1 MTNLCKWFI
10 ICKVFW
16 LYKDLYGE
24 TKQNFTKG
32 VVFIITEMSLVEK
45 KVSSNGNNKIDVD
58 DELQFSVL
66 LDFYSEML
74 TEKQRDVIDL
84 YYNED
89 LSLSE
94 IAEHENIT
102 RQGVRDS
109 IKRGEQT
116 LLELE
121 SKFKLAAKAMKFYEI
136 IDEVKTLSDDICK
149 ECAYHGNPKKIL
161 RRAEYMSKLAEENR
175 DLF

>member
-1 MTNLCKWFI
+1 MTNQTRCSI
-10 ICKVFW
+10 ICKVFCFTTNFEVS
-16 LYKDLYGE
+16 LMNIEKDLR
-24 TKQNFTKG
+24 
-32 VVFIITEMSLVEK
+32 VAI
-45 KVSSNGNNKIDVD
+45 
-58 DELQFSVL
+58 L
-66 LDFYSEML
+66 LDYYAPML

-94 IAEHENIT
+94 IAEHEAIT

-116 LLELE
+116 LYDMEE
-121 SKFKLAAKAMKFYEI
+121 KFHLAERSEKFSAVMNEIAELAAGIKADCGMYGSPKPI
-136 IDEVKTLSDDICK
+136 VK
-149 ECAYHGNPKKIL
+149 
-161 RRAEYMSKLAEENR
+161 RAESIAKLAEDNK

>member
-1 MTNLCKWFI
+1 MLNND
-10 ICKVFW
+10 
-16 LYKDLYGE
+16 KDLH
-24 TKQNFTKG
+24 
-32 VVFIITEMSLVEK
+32 
-45 KVSSNGNNKIDVD
+45 
-58 DELQFSVL
+58 FSVL
-66 LDFYSEML
+66 LDYYSDML

-116 LLELE
+116 MLELE
-121 SKFKLAAKAMKFYEI
+121 EKFHLAERSQKYYDIIEEVGQLAADIKA
-136 IDEVKTLSDDICK
+136 
-149 ECAYHGNPKKIL
+149 ECAHCGFPKGIVK
-161 RRAEYMSKLAEENR
+161 RAEYLVKLAEENK

>member
-1 MTNLCKWFI
+1 MNSEKNLRVAI
-10 ICKVFW
+10 
-16 LYKDLYGE
+16 
-24 TKQNFTKG
+24 
-32 VVFIITEMSLVEK
+32 
-45 KVSSNGNNKIDVD
+45 
-58 DELQFSVL
+58 L
-66 LDFYSEML
+66 LDYYAPML
-74 TEKQRDVIDL
+74 TDKQKDVIDL

-116 LLELE
+116 LFDMEDKFHLAERSEKYCELNE
-121 SKFKLAAKAMKFYEI
+121 RILAIAKDIKSECSYGGN
-136 IDEVKTLSDDICK
+136 VKVALRLADTL
-149 ECAYHGNPKKIL
+149 L
-161 RRAEYMSKLAEENR
+161 RLAEENR

>member
-1 MTNLCKWFI
+1 
-10 ICKVFW
+10 
-16 LYKDLYGE
+16 
-24 TKQNFTKG
+24 
-32 VVFIITEMSLVEK
+32 MSGDK
-45 KVSSNGNNKIDVD
+45 N
-58 DELQFSVL
+58 LQFSVL
-66 LDFYSEML
+66 LDYYADML
-74 TEKQRDVIDL
+74 TDKQKDVIDL

-116 LLELE
+116 MLELE
-121 SKFKLAAKAMKFYEI
+121 DKFRLAERSQKYYEI
-136 IDEVKTLSDDICK
+136 ITEVGQLAADIK
-149 ECAYHGNPKKIL
+149 EECVHWTAPKAITK
-161 RRAEYMSKLAEENR
+161 RAEYLVQLAEENK

>member
-1 MTNLCKWFI
+1 MNSD
-10 ICKVFW
+10 
-16 LYKDLYGE
+16 KDLR
-24 TKQNFTKG
+24 
-32 VVFIITEMSLVEK
+32 
-45 KVSSNGNNKIDVD
+45 
-58 DELQFSVL
+58 FSVL
-66 LDFYSEML
+66 LDYYSCML
-74 TEKQRDVIDL
+74 TDKQRDVIDL

-116 LLELE
+116 MLELE
-121 SKFKLAAKAMKFYEI
+121 EKFRLAERSQKYYEI
-136 IDEVKTLSDDICK
+136 IEEVGKLSADIK
-149 ECAYHGNPKKIL
+149 AECAHCGFPKGIVK
-161 RRAEYMSKLAEENR
+161 RAEYLVQLAEENK

>member
-1 MTNLCKWFI
+1 MDI
-10 ICKVFW
+10 D
-16 LYKDLYGE
+16 KD
-24 TKQNFTKG
+24 
-32 VVFIITEMSLVEK
+32 
-45 KVSSNGNNKIDVD
+45 
-58 DELQFSVL
+58 LQFSVL
-66 LDFYSEML
+66 LDYYADML
-74 TEKQRDVIDL
+74 TDKQKDVIDL

-116 LLELE
+116 MLELE
-121 SKFKLAAKAMKFYEI
+121 EKFHLVEKSRKFYDIIEEVGKLAA
-136 IDEVKTLSDDICK
+136 DIVE
-149 ECAYHGNPKKIL
+149 ECSYCGNPKGIVK
-161 RRAEYMSKLAEENR
+161 RAEYLLKLADENK

>member
-1 MTNLCKWFI
+1 MDIENEI
-10 ICKVFW
+10 
-16 LYKDLYGE
+16 
-24 TKQNFTKG
+24 
-32 VVFIITEMSLVEK
+32 
-45 KVSSNGNNKIDVD
+45 
-58 DELQFSVL
+58 QFCIL
-66 LDFYSEML
+66 LDFYGDML

-116 LLELE
+116 MLELE
-121 SKFKLAAKAMKFYEI
+121 EKFHLVERSKKYDAVISEVAKIAA
-136 IDEVKTLSDDICK
+136 DIRN
-149 ECAYHGNPKKIL
+149 ECAYCGNPKGIVK
-161 RRAEYMSKLAEENR
+161 RAEYLTRLAEEYK

>member
-1 MTNLCKWFI
+1 MNTE
-10 ICKVFW
+10 
-16 LYKDLYGE
+16 KDLH
-24 TKQNFTKG
+24 
-32 VVFIITEMSLVEK
+32 
-45 KVSSNGNNKIDVD
+45 
-58 DELQFSVL
+58 FSVL
-66 LDFYSEML
+66 LDYYADML
-74 TEKQRDVIDL
+74 TDKQRDVIEL

-116 LLELE
+116 MLELE
-121 SKFKLAAKAMKFYEI
+121 ERFHLAKRSQKYYEI
-136 IDEVKTLSDDICK
+136 ITEVGKLAQHIK
-149 ECAYHGNPKKIL
+149 EECLHWTAPRAIT
-161 RRAEYMSKLAEENR
+161 RRAEYLAALAEENK

>member
-1 MTNLCKWFI
+1 MNSD
-10 ICKVFW
+10 
-16 LYKDLYGE
+16 KDLR
-24 TKQNFTKG
+24 
-32 VVFIITEMSLVEK
+32 
-45 KVSSNGNNKIDVD
+45 
-58 DELQFSVL
+58 FSVL
-66 LDFYSEML
+66 LDYYSCML
-74 TEKQRDVIDL
+74 TDKQRDVIDL

-116 LLELE
+116 MLELE
-121 SKFKLAAKAMKFYEI
+121 EKFHFAEKSQKYYDIIEEVGKLAADIKA
-136 IDEVKTLSDDICK
+136 
-149 ECAYHGNPKKIL
+149 ECAHCGFPKGIVK
-161 RRAEYMSKLAEENR
+161 RAEYLVQLAEENK

>member
-1 MTNLCKWFI
+1 MNI
-10 ICKVFW
+10 E
-16 LYKDLYGE
+16 KDLR
-24 TKQNFTKG
+24 
-32 VVFIITEMSLVEK
+32 VAI
-45 KVSSNGNNKIDVD
+45 
-58 DELQFSVL
+58 L
-66 LDFYSEML
+66 LDYYAPML

-94 IAEHENIT
+94 IAEHEAIT

-116 LLELE
+116 LYDMEE
-121 SKFKLAAKAMKFYEI
+121 KFHLAERSEKFSAVINEIAELAAGIKTDCGMYGSPKPI
-136 IDEVKTLSDDICK
+136 VK
-149 ECAYHGNPKKIL
+149 
-161 RRAEYMSKLAEENR
+161 RAENIAKLAEDNK

>member
-1 MTNLCKWFI
+1 MNSD
-10 ICKVFW
+10 
-16 LYKDLYGE
+16 KDLR
-24 TKQNFTKG
+24 
-32 VVFIITEMSLVEK
+32 
-45 KVSSNGNNKIDVD
+45 
-58 DELQFSVL
+58 FSVL
-66 LDFYSEML
+66 LDYYSCML
-74 TEKQRDVIDL
+74 TDKQRDVIDL

-116 LLELE
+116 MLELE
-121 SKFKLAAKAMKFYEI
+121 EKFRLAERSQKYYEI
-136 IDEVKTLSDDICK
+136 IEEVGRLSADIK
-149 ECAYHGNPKKIL
+149 AECAHCGFPKGIVK
-161 RRAEYMSKLAEENR
+161 RAEYLVQLAEENK

>member
-1 MTNLCKWFI
+1 MNTE
-10 ICKVFW
+10 
-16 LYKDLYGE
+16 KDLH
-24 TKQNFTKG
+24 
-32 VVFIITEMSLVEK
+32 
-45 KVSSNGNNKIDVD
+45 
-58 DELQFSVL
+58 FSVL
-66 LDFYSEML
+66 LDYYADML
-74 TEKQRDVIDL
+74 TDKQRDVIEL

-116 LLELE
+116 MLELE
-121 SKFKLAAKAMKFYEI
+121 ERFHLAKRSQKYYEI
-136 IDEVKTLSDDICK
+136 ITEVGKLAQDIK
-149 ECAYHGNPKKIL
+149 EECLHWTAPRSIT
-161 RRAEYMSKLAEENR
+161 RRAEYLAALAEENK